1 MVFSRA
7 SVFSAL
13 FVGALRAF
21 GFDTS
26 RHDNLAVYWG
36 QNSYGATHGSDTAN
50 WQKNLDFYCQ
60 DDTIDAI
67 PLAFVNVFEGAGGL
81 PSLNMANVC
90 NPSGDPVFP
99 GSELPDC
106 SFLASQIQTCQ
117 SKGKIVTLSLG
128 GATGLAT
135 FSSASEASTFGD
147 TIWNLFLGGS
157 SSTRPFGSAV
167 LDGIDLDIEGGTT
180 TFYDSFINRI
190 RTLSH
195 GASKKYY
202 VTGAPQCPYPDAY
215 MSTVLNAVAFDAIY
229 VQFYNNNCGLPNY
242 NNPSAWDFGSW
253 DNWAKTVAPNKD
265 VRVYIGALAAE
276 SAGGSGYVDATTLSN
291 IAIETRSKYSS
302 FGGIMLWDASQ
313 AYANNRF
320 DKTVKDSI
328 RQSGGGSAPT
338 TSSTPASPTTTSKT
352 TTSTSRMTTVRTSS
366 TTTSTTS
373 TTSTSSTVKA
383 TTSTTA
389 KTTTSTTAK
398 TTTSTTVKTSTT
410 STAKTTSPTKAT
422 TKTTSPPKTTTKT
435 STSAASTST
444 GSSGSGPCA
453 GVPTWSQIVAYNGGQ
468 KVVYLGHLYTARW
481 WSYGGVPGG
490 VGGEWAEN
498 GKC

>member
-13 FVGALRAF
+13 FAGALPAF
-21 GFDTS
+21 AFDMS
-26 RHDNLAVYWG
+26 RQDNLAVYWG

-50 WQKNLDFYCQ
+50 WQQKLDFYCQ
-60 DDTIDAI
+60 DDTIDTI
-67 PLAFVNVFEGAGGL
+67 PLAFVNVFQGAGGL
-81 PSLNMANVC
+81 PSLNMANIC
-90 NPSGDPVFP
+90 SPAGDPAFA
-99 GSELPDC
+99 GTELPDC

-117 SKGKIVTLSLG
+117 SKGKTVTLSLG
-128 GATGLAT
+128 GATGLST
-135 FSSASEASTFGD
+135 FSSASQATAFGD

-167 LDGIDLDIEGGTT
+167 LDGVDLDIEGGNTMY
-180 TFYDSFINRI
+180 YDSFINRI
-190 RTLSH
+190 RTLAQGS
-195 GASKKYY
+195 SKKYY
-202 VTGAPQCPYPDAY
+202 VTGAPQCPFPDAY
-215 MSTVLNAVAFDAIY
+215 MGTVLNAVAFDAIY
-229 VQFYNNNCGLPNY
+229 IQFYNNACGLPY
-242 NNPSAWDFGSW
+242 YSNPNAWDFGTW

-265 VRVYIGALAAE
+265 IKVYIGALAAP

-328 RQSGGGSAPT
+328 RQSGGGSKPT
-338 TSSTPASPTTTSKT
+338 TSSTRASPTTTSKT

-366 TTTSTTS
+366 TTAAQTTTSSPAETQTSTS
-373 TTSTSSTVKA
+373 SVVKTTSTSASRSRSRTQP
-383 TTSTTA
+383 TSTS
-389 KTTTSTTAK
+389 KITTH
-398 TTTSTTVKTSTT
+398 
-410 STAKTTSPTKAT
+410 
-422 TKTTSPPKTTTKT
+422 T
-435 STSAASTST
+435 STSAAPTST
-444 GSSGSGPCA
+444 GSSGSGSCA
-453 GVPTWSQIVAYNGGQ
+453 GVPAWSQIVAYNGGQ
-468 KVVYLGHLYTARW
+468 KVTYLGNLYTAKW

-490 VGGEWAEN
+490 VGGEWADN